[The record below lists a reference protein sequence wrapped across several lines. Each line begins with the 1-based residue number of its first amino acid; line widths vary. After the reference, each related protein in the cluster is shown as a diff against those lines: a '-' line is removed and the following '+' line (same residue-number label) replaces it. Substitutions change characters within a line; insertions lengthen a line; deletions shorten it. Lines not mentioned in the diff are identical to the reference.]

1 MQERLLLLTNTD
13 YLTSKLLLLTIL
25 VCYYKIGIRAV
36 SWPQT
41 LTGFIVS
48 LNAML
53 GKAELFI
60 KCEKMNFQQAIQN

>member
-1 MQERLLLLTNTD
+1 MTTSD
-13 YLTSKLLLLTIL
+13 YLTSKLLLLTIF

-48 LNAML
+48 LNAMV

-60 KCEKMNFQQAIQN
+60 KKEKMDFQSAIQN